1 MEKGNH
7 PTKGA
12 AAGPAGVTSDFA
24 EPRGNWEHTAYQ
36 TDTRFIM
43 EVKQQIEDPNRL
55 VKPGFVDERWRT
67 AERS

>member
-1 MEKGNH
+1 
-7 PTKGA
+7 
-12 AAGPAGVTSDFA
+12 VTSDFA